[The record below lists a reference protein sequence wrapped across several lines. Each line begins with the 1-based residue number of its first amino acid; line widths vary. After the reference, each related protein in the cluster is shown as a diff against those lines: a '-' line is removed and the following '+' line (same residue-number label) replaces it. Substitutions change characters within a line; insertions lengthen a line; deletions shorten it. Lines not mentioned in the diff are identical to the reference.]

1 MSLKLKIILSLINKD
16 LKLEDV
22 SKEIGFVDIYTADIN
37 RPYLTNHVFLLYKRN
52 MNPKF
57 LSIRK
62 KLEKF
67 DNFHSKRNMKIK
79 DELYVL
85 YCFTINKNIDLVR
98 KNALLGLLK
107 DSKEQICKFWN
118 FTDVDITDFILGYS
132 FIADEFKDS
141 FVPEEDFSPIDFI
154 SYDEK
159 REALVISASL

>member
-1 MSLKLKIILSLINKD
+1 
-16 LKLEDV
+16 
-22 SKEIGFVDIYTADIN
+22 
-37 RPYLTNHVFLLYKRN
+37 

-57 LSIRK
+57 LSVRK

-85 YCFTINKNIDLVR
+85 YCFTINENIDLVR
-98 KNALLGLLK
+98 KNAILGLLK
-107 DSKEQICKFWN
+107 DSQEQICKFWN

-141 FVPEEDFSPIDFI
+141 FVPEEDYSPSDFI
-154 SYDEK
+154 S
-159 REALVISASL
+159 